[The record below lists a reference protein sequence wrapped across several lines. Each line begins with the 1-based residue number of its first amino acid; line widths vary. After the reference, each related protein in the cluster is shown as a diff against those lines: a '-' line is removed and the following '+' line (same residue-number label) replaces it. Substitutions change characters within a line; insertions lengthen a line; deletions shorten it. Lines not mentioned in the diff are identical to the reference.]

1 MKKPRD
7 LLFSQQ
13 RIVRFIIYVI
23 ILQITVILLF
33 ALLYYGIRA
42 NNNFNGLTK
51 TSSFLDCLYFS
62 TTTASS
68 VGYGDITPK
77 SQRARGLVVIQQILI
92 LLNLSSLTINIIL
105 SSISL

>member
-7 LLFSQQ
+7 LLFSQP
-13 RIVRFIIYVI
+13 RIIRFIVCVI
-23 ILQITVILLF
+23 ILQITVIFLF

-42 NNNFNGLTK
+42 NNNFNGISR

-77 SQRARGLVVIQQILI
+77 SQLARGLVVIQQILI

-105 SSISL
+105 STISL